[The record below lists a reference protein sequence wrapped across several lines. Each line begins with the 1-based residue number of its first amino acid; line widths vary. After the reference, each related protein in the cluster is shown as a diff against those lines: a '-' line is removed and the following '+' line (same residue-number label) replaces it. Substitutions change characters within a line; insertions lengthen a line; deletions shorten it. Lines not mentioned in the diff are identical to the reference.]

1 MADYVLTQKRR
12 LFIRS
17 VGHSTINALL
27 DDLLEDQVINQEE
40 MCKVKD
46 ENNTVMDK
54 ARVLIDLIIG
64 KGQHACQVFIDYL
77 LAEDPQLSL
86 KMELK

>member
-1 MADYVLTQKRR
+1 MADYILTQKRR

-27 DDLLEDQVINQEE
+27 DDLLEDQVITQEE
-40 MCKVKD
+40 VCKVKD

-54 ARVLIDLIIG
+54 AVLIDLIIG
-64 KGQHACQVFIDYL
+64 KGQHACQIFIRYL
-77 LAEDPQLSL
+77 LGEDPQLSL
-86 KMELK
+86 KMEL